1 MSQVISYLHKRVSIS
16 IEETCS
22 FYDTG
27 LTKRDYNV
35 KAKKVSNTGSP
46 KRFETHGQV
55 QATLLQHTSS
65 VLQLTLLLY
74 STLSPFF

>member
-1 MSQVISYLHKRVSIS
+1 ML
-16 IEETCS
+16 IEETCPCC
-22 FYDTG
+22 DTG

-55 QATLLQHTSS
+55 QPTLLQHISFRIAAYLAALQPTVS
-65 VLQLTLLLY
+65 V
-74 STLSPFF
+74 F